1 MAELELAGT
10 TAIVSGAAN
19 GVGAASAQALA
30 REGARVVVTDYDF
43 DAAQQFACELAESG
57 AEVLALDLDVR
68 SETAWQEAVATVE
81 DVFGSIDVLV
91 NNAGTGASRDENN
104 QTIRLHA
111 LPTTEWDRV
120 FDINVRGVFLG
131 IRAVIPSMR
140 RAGGGSIINISSIG
154 GIVGSRVSAYGS
166 SKGAVRSMTKA
177 TAVRLAGD
185 RIRVNSIHPGVVR
198 TGMTRVMLGSEE
210 SRTAAYAR
218 YPMGRVAD
226 PMEIAEGVAFLA
238 SERASFITG
247 SEVVIDGG
255 LTAW

>member
-1 MAELELAGT
+1 MAERELAGR
-10 TAIVSGAAN
+10 TAVVTGGAN
-19 GVGAASAQALA
+19 GVGAASARALA
-30 REGARVVVTDYDF
+30 REGARVVVADYDF
-43 DAAQQFACELAESG
+43 DAAQQFARELADSG
-57 AEVLALDLDVR
+57 AEVLAVDLDVR
-68 SETAWQEAVATVE
+68 SEAGWQDAVVTVE
-81 DVFGSIDVLV
+81 DAFGSIDVLL
-91 NNAGTGASRDENN
+91 NNAGTGSSRDEND

-111 LPTTEWDRV
+111 LSATEWDRV

-131 IRAVIPSMR
+131 IRAVVPSMR

-166 SKGAVRSMTKA
+166 SKGAVRSMSKA
-177 TAVRLAGD
+177 AAIRLASEG
-185 RIRVNSIHPGVVR
+185 IRVNSIHPGIVR
-198 TGMTRVMLGSEE
+198 TGMTSVMLGSEE

-218 YPMGRVAD
+218 YPMGRVAE

-238 SERASFITG
+238 SERASFMTG